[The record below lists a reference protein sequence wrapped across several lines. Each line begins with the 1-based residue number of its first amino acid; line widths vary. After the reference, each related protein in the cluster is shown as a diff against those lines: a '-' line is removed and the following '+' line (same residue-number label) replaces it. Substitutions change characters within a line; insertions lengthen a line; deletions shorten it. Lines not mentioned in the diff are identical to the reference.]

1 MKALSAAILLT
12 AFAFLSPAYA
22 DHHGNQMGEWDEHQM
37 QMHNQE
43 MEQHLE
49 QMQTLMDEM
58 HATNNQAKRRQLY
71 QEHQKQMAEFMSIMR
86 GSRDDMVMGMMG
98 GGAKHGQQMPE
109 GERQRHYMIEK
120 RLDMMDN
127 AMQMMMQR
135 DQMMMMH

>member
-1 MKALSAAILLT
+1 MKALSAAIALT
-12 AFAFLSPAYA
+12 AFVFLSPAYA
-22 DHHGNQMGEWDEHQM
+22 RHQDSPMDEWDEQQM

-49 QMQTLMDEM
+49 QMQTLMNEM
-58 HATNNQAKRRQLY
+58 HATNDPAKRRQLY
-71 QEHQKQMAEFMSIMR
+71 EDHQKQMAEFMAIMQD
-86 GSRDDMVMGMMG
+86 SRDDMVMGMMG
-98 GGAKHGQQMPE
+98 GGPKHGQQMPE

-135 DQMMMMH
+135 DQMMMH